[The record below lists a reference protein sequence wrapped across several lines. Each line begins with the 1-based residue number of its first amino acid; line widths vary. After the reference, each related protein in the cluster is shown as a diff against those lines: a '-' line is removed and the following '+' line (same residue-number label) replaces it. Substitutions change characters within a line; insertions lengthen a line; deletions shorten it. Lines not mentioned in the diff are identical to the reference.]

1 MTLKERYNESTSKL
15 HQGIGKEEGKRVTGP
30 LSDPTTL
37 KINNTFDQG
46 QYSAV
51 IDQELLK
58 RTSDNTQG
66 S

>member
-1 MTLKERYNESTSKL
+1 MTLKQRYNESNSKL
-15 HQGIGKEEGKRVTGP
+15 HQGIGKEEGPRVTGP
-30 LSDPTTL
+30 LSDPATL
-37 KINNTFDQG
+37 PINNTFDQG

-58 RTSDNTQG
+58 RASDTTQG

>member
-1 MTLKERYNESTSKL
+1 MTLKQRYNESTSKL

-30 LSDPTTL
+30 LSDPSTL
-37 KINNTFDQG
+37 SINNTFDQG

-58 RTSDNTQG
+58 RSSDNTQG

>member
-1 MTLKERYNESTSKL
+1 MTLKERYNESDSKL
-15 HQGIGKEEGKRVTGP
+15 HKNIGKEEGKRVTGP
-30 LSDPTTL
+30 LSDPATL
-37 KINNTFDQG
+37 KINHSFDQG

-58 RTSDNTQG
+58 RSSDTTQG

>member
-1 MTLKERYNESTSKL
+1 MTLKQRYNESTSKL

-58 RTSDNTQG
+58 RASDTTQG

>member
-51 IDQELLK
+51 IDQELL
-58 RTSDNTQG
+58 RRASDNTQG

>member
-30 LSDPTTL
+30 LSDPATL

-58 RTSDNTQG
+58 RASDITQG